1 VEINNMILVPDA
13 DDPTAAE
20 PVLLHMEPEGSC
32 LMVSIE
38 KGEKKADIF
47 IWRDENGRVWGRMT
61 SAAEDAKGEV
71 GKEVELIGGD
81 PNPKPEAVVAEAAEV
96 VMQMPAEV
104 ATAVQPEAELPP
116 RPPEEIPEGE
126 EIPF

>member
-1 VEINNMILVPDA
+1 MEINNLILVPDA

-38 KGEKKADIF
+38 KGEQKADIF

-81 PNPKPEAVVAEAAEV
+81 PNPLLEAVVAEAAEV
-96 VMQMPAEV
+96 VMQMQAEV
-104 ATAVQPEAELPP
+104 VAAVQPEAELPP

>member
-1 VEINNMILVPDA
+1 VEINNMILVPDS

-38 KGEKKADIF
+38 GVEQKADIF
-47 IWRDENGRVWGRMT
+47 IWRDGNGRVWGRIT
-61 SAAEDAKGEV
+61 SAAEEAKGEV
-71 GKEVELIGGD
+71 GKEVELLGGD
-81 PNPKPEAVVAEAAEV
+81 PRPVPEAEVAEAAEV
-96 VMQMPAEV
+96 LKPVLAEV
-104 ATAVQPEAELPP
+104 VSAVQPEAELPP
-116 RPPEEIPEGE
+116 QPPEETPAGE